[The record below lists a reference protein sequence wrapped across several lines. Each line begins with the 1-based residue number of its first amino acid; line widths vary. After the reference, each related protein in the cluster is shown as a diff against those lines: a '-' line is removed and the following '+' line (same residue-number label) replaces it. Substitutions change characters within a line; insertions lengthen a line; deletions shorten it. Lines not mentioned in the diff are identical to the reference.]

1 MVSPDRPARC
11 VAVPCHVVG
20 FAFGCG
26 QFSRIVSQLEG
37 GGYDDRARSGTNKRP
52 ARDRAPTGN
61 RENDGIVVSSVVD
74 HTNKKLPA
82 RAAHRAWGSPI
93 TRPLIES
100 RARATPRRARRR
112 ARRSQQTTAVVSLGA
127 ASRRPSSS
135 TCCGGAEAEHTA
147 QTTMGACGNMAWAL
161 SQDIVAR
168 SHSRLRRIERT
179 SMSLA
184 LRSRPSARAP
194 ARRIRQPRHARR
206 SCLLARCHEERRMR
220 VRHPVDCFTVDDN
233 CKSQRQ

>member
-1 MVSPDRPARC
+1 MVSPGVSPDRPARC

-135 TCCGGAEAEHTA
+135 TCGGGAEAEHTA
-147 QTTMGACGNMAWAL
+147 QTTMSACRNIAWAL
-161 SQDIVAR
+161 AQDIVAR
-168 SHSRLRRIERT
+168 TLD
-179 SMSLA
+179 
-184 LRSRPSARAP
+184 RA
-194 ARRIRQPRHARR
+194 Q
-206 SCLLARCHEERRMR
+206 
-220 VRHPVDCFTVDDN
+220 N
-233 CKSQRQ
+233 

>member
-1 MVSPDRPARC
+1 MDVRGSSATCRGCCKSLVSPDRPARC

-61 RENDGIVVSSVVD
+61 RENDGIVVSSAVD

-93 TRPLIES
+93 TRPLVES
-100 RARATPRRARRR
+100 RARAAPRRARRR

-135 TCCGGAEAEHTA
+135 TCGRGAEAEHTA
-147 QTTMGACGNMAWAL
+147 QTTMSACRNIAWAL
-161 SQDIVAR
+161 AQDIVAR
-168 SHSRLRRIERT
+168 TLD
-179 SMSLA
+179 
-184 LRSRPSARAP
+184 RA
-194 ARRIRQPRHARR
+194 Q
-206 SCLLARCHEERRMR
+206 
-220 VRHPVDCFTVDDN
+220 N
-233 CKSQRQ
+233 